1 MDMSETSTTIGP
13 SSIDEFKQSVREW
26 LIIEEDISNMQ
37 KVVREKRKRL
47 QRLAEFISIYM
58 KQNDK
63 EICDV
68 GNDQALV
75 LKTRKSTGSLKKE
88 YVMKVLSELV
98 RDQESVKEY
107 TDRIYNM
114 RPIKETNV
122 IKRTSL

>member
-1 MDMSETSTTIGP
+1 MSETSTTIGP